1 MNRRPGRGRRVA
13 GLAVLLICA
22 GVILPGSGYSAP
34 SDEPVPEFKATK
46 TMTRAHLAADGTSTV
61 ADTRTVTATVSQV
74 SGLRNNQQ
82 IRVAW
87 TGAHPTLATSSNP
100 NSVQAPLQE
109 YPVVVMQCRGVDTET
124 RPLDPSTCWTQGVE
138 DRRYTDPTLAF
149 PPWRLDRY
157 ESAANR
163 RATVGTPPA
172 PPAGCDLNDVTP
184 PSRFVPYQGPAPEN
198 VTYYPLNRREN
209 ESCGPVL
216 APDMVNVED
225 KDATP
230 ANTTYAASNAQ
241 GAGSI
246 KFVVTTAEQNQSLG
260 CSMTVLCSLV
270 VLPIMGMSCDPA
282 AAALPAADRPTA
294 GDLRFAEPR
303 CRATGRKGV
312 GEIYDNNDPDQV
324 DVAVTAKFWWSA
336 SNWRNRIAV
345 PLTFGPPGN
354 LCDLADSSTPLDLFG
369 SELMVQATDQWA
381 TAFCTDPAR
390 FKFRHVRLGEP
401 QAKAALVSS
410 GAKAALVSVP
420 PAEPYPIPTVSAP
433 IAVTGF
439 AISYTVDDAQGN
451 EYKDLKL
458 NGRLLA
464 KLLSESYP
472 TKGDLLAAYG
482 KAAAGDPYRAM
493 AGNPLTI
500 ALDPEFKALNPAVGD
515 AFASVLSSSTVL
527 ALSGNSDVMY
537 ALSAYLN
544 ADPEARAFLDGTPDP
559 WKMVVN
565 PAYKGI
571 QLPLSSWPLLDSFV
585 SKDFTP
591 YTGCSDPE
599 FTGGLAQVPYLPL
612 VASPV
617 ASLANVAQRVQYALS
632 NAHVN
637 CVLLLDQ
644 SSRPVGVNMG
654 AVGRQEFRGR
664 FMLGVTSLADAEFLQ
679 LDTAALQSHST
690 VAPTATFTGRQGRT
704 FVEPTEDSMKAAM
717 RFATPDAAS
726 NTWLMQ
732 YAKLVS
738 AEGAGAYPGT
748 MPVFATVP
756 TRNLTADNGRQ
767 LAQLLRFA
775 AGDGQAQGLGSGRLP
790 PGYLPLT
797 AANGLGDYVAYTL
810 RAADAV
816 AAQAGDVPLLVPATT
831 PTTRA
836 PAAGTGGTGTGTAT
850 GTATG
855 TGTAGVPAAGS
866 RPSGAV
872 PSASASAAPPPV
884 AAQRPAGFTAGLSSA
899 LAAWALPVA
908 VLIALATF
916 LTGAL
921 TRAVTFVVT
930 WWKAT

>member
-1 MNRRPGRGRRVA
+1 MRRRRVA
-13 GLAVLLICA
+13 SFVVLLICA
-22 GVILPGSGYSAP
+22 GVVLPGAGYTAP
-34 SDEPVPEFKATK
+34 SDEVTPEFTGSK
-46 TMTRAHLAADGTSTV
+46 TMVREHIEADGTKTTG
-61 ADTRTVTATVSQV
+61 DPLTVTASVSQV
-74 SGLRNNQQ
+74 TNLRNRQQ
-82 IRVAW
+82 IKVSW

-109 YPVVVMQCRGVDTET
+109 YPVVVMQCRGADTAEH
-124 RPLDPSTCWTQGVE
+124 PLDPTTCWTQGVGE
-138 DRRYTDPTLAF
+138 RRYTDPVLAF

-163 RATVGTPPA
+163 QATVGLPPSL
-172 PPAGCDLNDVTP
+172 PEGCDLSDVTP
-184 PSRFVPYQGPAPEN
+184 PSRFVPFVGPAPQN

-209 ESCGPVL
+209 KTCGPVL

-230 ANTTYAASNAQ
+230 TNTTYAASNKD

-246 KFVVTTAEQNQSLG
+246 KFVVTSDEYNQSLG
-260 CSMTVLCSLV
+260 CSMTVVCTLV
-270 VLPIMGMSCDPA
+270 VLPIIGLSCDLA

-294 GDLRFAEPR
+294 SDLRFAGPK
-303 CRATGRKGV
+303 CKATGRKGV
-312 GEIYDNNDPDQV
+312 GEFYDNSDPDQV

-336 SNWRNRIAV
+336 SNWQNRITV
-345 PLTFGPPGN
+345 PLSFGPPVN
-354 LCDLADSSTPLDLFG
+354 LCDLADSRTPVDLVG

-381 TAFCTDPAR
+381 TAFCTDPSR

-401 QAKAALVSS
+401 QAKSALVAN
-410 GAKAALVSVP
+410 GVKAALVSVP
-420 PAEPYPIPTVSAP
+420 PPDPYPIPTVSAP

-439 AISYTVDDAQGN
+439 AISYVMDDEKGN

-458 NGRLLA
+458 NARLLA

-472 TKGDLLAAYG
+472 TKSDLLAAYG
-482 KAAAGDPYRAM
+482 KAPAADGYQTM
-493 AGNPLTI
+493 AGNPLTV
-500 ALDPEFKALNPAVGD
+500 ALDPEFKALNPTVGD
-515 AFASVLSSSTVL
+515 AFASVLSSSTLL

-544 ADPEARAFLDGTPDP
+544 ADPEARAFLNGTPDP

-565 PAYKGI
+565 PKYKGI
-571 QLPLSSWPLLDSFV
+571 ELPQTSWPLLDSFV
-585 SKDFTP
+585 SEHFTP
-591 YTGCSDPE
+591 YTGCSEPE
-599 FTGGLAQVPYLPL
+599 FTDGLAQIPYMPL

-617 ASLANVAQRVQYALS
+617 ADLASIALRVQYALS

-637 CVLLLDQ
+637 CTLLRDEGGQ
-644 SSRPVGVNMG
+644 PIGVNMG
-654 AVGRQEFRGR
+654 AIGRQEFRGR
-664 FMLGVTSLADAEFLQ
+664 FMLGITSLADAEFLQ
-679 LDTAALQSHST
+679 LNTAALQSHST
-690 VAPTATFTGRQGRT
+690 ASTTEKFDGREGRT

-717 RFATPDAAS
+717 KFAKPDAAT

-732 YAKLVS
+732 YDKLVS
-738 AEGAGAYPGT
+738 ADAVGAYPGT
-748 MPVFATVP
+748 MVVYATVP
-756 TRNLTADNGRQ
+756 TQNLEAADGTH

-775 AGDGQAQGLGSGRLP
+775 VGDGQTPGLGNGQLP

-797 AANGLGDYVAYTL
+797 AANGLGDFVAYTL

-816 AAQAGDVPLLVPATT
+816 AAQAGAVPLLVPAAAA
-831 PTTRA
+831 PTTQA
-836 PAAGTGGTGTGTAT
+836 PAAGGGGTGTGNAT
-850 GTATG
+850 
-855 TGTAGVPAAGS
+855 VPAPGS
-866 RPSGAV
+866 RPSGAT
-872 PSASASAAPPPV
+872 PSASSSQPPV

-908 VLIALATF
+908 VVIALAAF
-916 LTGAL
+916 LIGSV